1 MVSAKNQVKKHKV
14 KKPGENP
21 LYARIIIITVLVL
34 LGIVTAYPFIN
45 VLAKSLSESH
55 AMWEYPMMIWP
66 HNFCLDAYEYIIGTP
81 MINKAFMTSVIVTVV
96 GTFLNVC
103 FTVTTAYS
111 LSRIHVPGS
120 KVMLWY
126 VVIPMLFGGG
136 LIPFYILLKNLGM
149 LDTIWALIIPGLI
162 APANVI
168 LIRNFFWSIPDSL
181 SEAAII
187 DGASEFQVLTR
198 IILPLSK
205 ASIASIAL
213 FYAVGHWN
221 DYFSGLMYINDN
233 TKWPLQVL
241 LKSIIIDMSS
251 LAMKGGNTTALNEL
265 GKVKLQP
272 ENIRNAVIIY
282 STVPILMIYPFI
294 QKHFTKGIIVGAVKQ

>member
-1 MVSAKNQVKKHKV
+1 MVTAGKQKI
-14 KKPGENP
+14 KKPGDNP
-21 LYARIIIITVLVL
+21 LYARVIIGVIVSLFGIIA
-34 LGIVTAYPFIN
+34 AYPFIN

-55 AMWEYPMMIWP
+55 AMWEHPMMIWP
-66 HNFCLDAYEYIIGTP
+66 HDFSLDAYKYILGTP
-81 MINKAFMTSVIVTVV
+81 MLNKAFMTSVIVTVV
-96 GTFLNVC
+96 ATFLNVV

-111 LSRIHVPGS
+111 LSRIHAPGN
-120 KVMLWY
+120 KIMLWY

-136 LIPFYILLKNLGM
+136 LVPFYILLKNLKI
-149 LDTIWALIIPGLI
+149 LDTMWALIIPGLI
-162 APANVI
+162 APANVF
-168 LIRNFFWSIPDSL
+168 LVRNFFWGIPDSL
-181 SEAAII
+181 TEAALI
-187 DGASEFQVLTR
+187 DGASELQVLTR

-205 ASIASIAL
+205 AVIATIAL

-251 LAMKGGNTTALNEL
+251 LAMKGGNTNALNEM

-282 STVPILMIYPFI
+282 STVPILLIYPFI
-294 QKHFTKGIIVGAVKQ
+294 QKYFAKGIIIGAVKQ

>member
-1 MVSAKNQVKKHKV
+1 MVKAKKQKI
-14 KKPGENP
+14 KKPGDNP
-21 LYARIIIITVLVL
+21 LYARVIIGIIVAIF
-34 LGIVTAYPFIN
+34 GIIAAYPFIN

-55 AMWEYPMMIWP
+55 AMWEHPMMIWP
-66 HNFCLDAYEYIIGTP
+66 HNFSLDAYEYILGTP
-81 MINKAFMTSVIVTVV
+81 MLNKAFMTSVIVTVA
-96 GTFLNVC
+96 GTFMNVV

-111 LSRIHVPGS
+111 LSRIHAPGN
-120 KVMLWY
+120 KMMLWY

-136 LIPFYILLKNLGM
+136 LVPFYILLKNLKM
-149 LDTIWALIIPGLI
+149 LDTMWALIIPGLI
-162 APANVI
+162 APANVF
-168 LIRNFFWSIPDSL
+168 LVRNFFWGIPDSL
-181 SEAAII
+181 TEAALI

-205 ASIASIAL
+205 AVIATIAL

-251 LAMKGGNTTALNEL
+251 LAMKGGNTNALNEM

-282 STVPILMIYPFI
+282 STIPILLIYPFI
-294 QKHFTKGIIVGAVKQ
+294 QKYFAKGIIIGAVKQ

>member
-1 MVSAKNQVKKHKV
+1 MVNVKQQKV

-21 LYARIIIITVLVL
+21 LYARVIITVVLTVCGLVS
-34 LGIVTAYPFIN
+34 AYPFVN

-55 AMWEYPMMIWP
+55 AMWEHPLMIWP
-66 HNFCLDAYEYIIGTP
+66 HYFSLDAYEYIIGTP
-81 MINKAFMTSVIVTVV
+81 MLNKAFMTSVIVTVV

-111 LSRIHVPGS
+111 LSRIHAPGN
-120 KVMLWY
+120 KIMLWY

-136 LIPFYILLKNLGM
+136 LIPFYILLRNLKM
-149 LDTIWALIIPGLI
+149 LDTMWALIVPGMI
-162 APANVI
+162 APAYV
-168 LIRNFFWSIPDSL
+168 LLVRNFFWGIPDSL
-181 SEAAII
+181 TEAALI
-187 DGASEFQVLTR
+187 DGASEFQVLVK

-205 ASIASIAL
+205 AVIATIAL

-221 DYFSGLMYINDN
+221 DYFSGMMYINDN

-251 LAMKGGNTTALNEL
+251 LAMKGGNTNVLNEM

-294 QKHFTKGIIVGAVKQ
+294 QKYFTKGIIIGAVKQ

>member
-1 MVSAKNQVKKHKV
+1 MVKLYKQKV

-21 LYARIIIITVLVL
+21 LYARIIIYVILAL
-34 LGIVTAYPFIN
+34 CGAVTAYPLIN

-55 AMWEYPMMIWP
+55 AMWDHPMMIWP
-66 HNFCLDAYEYIIGTP
+66 HEFCLDAYEYILNTP
-81 MINKAFMTSVIVTVV
+81 SLNKSFMISVFVTVV
-96 GTFLNVC
+96 GTFANVC

-111 LSRIHVPGS
+111 LSRIHAPGN
-120 KVMLWY
+120 KIMLWY

-136 LIPFYILLKNLGM
+136 LIPFYILLKDLGM
-149 LDTIWALIIPGLI
+149 LDTMWALIIPGLI
-162 APANVI
+162 APANVV

-181 SEAAII
+181 HEAALI
-187 DGASEFQVLTR
+187 DGANEFQVLTR

-205 ASIASIAL
+205 AAIASVAL

-233 TKWPLQVL
+233 QKWPLQVL

-251 LAMKGGNTTALNEL
+251 LAMKGGNTNALNEL

-294 QKHFTKGIIVGAVKQ
+294 QKYFTKGIIVGAVKQ

>member
-1 MVSAKNQVKKHKV
+1 MVKTKEQKI
-14 KKPGENP
+14 KKPGDNP
-21 LYARIIIITVLVL
+21 LYARVIIGFIVL
-34 LGIVTAYPFIN
+34 LFGIITAYPFIN

-55 AMWEYPMMIWP
+55 AMWEHPMMIWP
-66 HNFCLDAYEYIIGTP
+66 HEFSLDAYEYIIGTP
-81 MINKAFMTSVIVTVV
+81 MLNKAFMTSVIVTVV

-111 LSRIHVPGS
+111 LSRIHAPGN
-120 KVMLWY
+120 KILLWY

-136 LIPFYILLKNLGM
+136 LIPFYILLKNLKM

-162 APANVI
+162 APANVF
-168 LIRNFFWSIPDSL
+168 LVRNFFWGIPDSL
-181 SEAAII
+181 SEAALI
-187 DGASEFQVLTR
+187 DGASEFQVLVR

-205 ASIASIAL
+205 AVIATIAL

-251 LAMKGGNTTALNEL
+251 LAMKGGNTNAWNEM

-282 STVPILMIYPFI
+282 STIPILMIYPFI
-294 QKHFTKGIIVGAVKQ
+294 QKYFAKGIIIGAVKQ

>member
-1 MVSAKNQVKKHKV
+1 MVKAKKQKI
-14 KKPGENP
+14 KKPGDNP
-21 LYARIIIITVLVL
+21 LYARVIIGIIVAIF
-34 LGIVTAYPFIN
+34 GIIAAYPFIN

-55 AMWEYPMMIWP
+55 AMWEHPMMIWP
-66 HNFCLDAYEYIIGTP
+66 HDFSLDAYEYILGTP
-81 MINKAFMTSVIVTVV
+81 MLNKAFMTSVIVTVV
-96 GTFLNVC
+96 GTFLNVV

-111 LSRIHVPGS
+111 LSRIHAPGN
-120 KVMLWY
+120 KLMLWY
-126 VVIPMLFGGG
+126 VVVAMLFGGG
-136 LIPFYILLKNLGM
+136 LVPFYILLKNLKM
-149 LDTIWALIIPGLI
+149 LDTMWALIIPGLI
-162 APANVI
+162 APANVF
-168 LIRNFFWSIPDSL
+168 LVRNFFWGIPDSL
-181 SEAAII
+181 TEAALI

-205 ASIASIAL
+205 AVIATIAL

-233 TKWPLQVL
+233 AKWPLQVL

-251 LAMKGGNTTALNEL
+251 LAMKGGNTNALNEM

-282 STVPILMIYPFI
+282 STIPILLIYPFI
-294 QKHFTKGIIVGAVKQ
+294 QKYFAKGIIIGAVKQ

>member
-1 MVSAKNQVKKHKV
+1 MVKAKKQKI
-14 KKPGENP
+14 KKPGDNP
-21 LYARIIIITVLVL
+21 LYARVIIGIIVAIF
-34 LGIVTAYPFIN
+34 GIIAAYPFIN

-55 AMWEYPMMIWP
+55 AMWEHPMMIWP
-66 HNFCLDAYEYIIGTP
+66 HNFSLDAYEYILGTP
-81 MINKAFMTSVIVTVV
+81 MLNKAFMTSVIVTVA
-96 GTFLNVC
+96 GTFMNVV

-111 LSRIHVPGS
+111 LSRIHAPGN
-120 KVMLWY
+120 KMMLWY

-136 LIPFYILLKNLGM
+136 LVPFCILLKNLKM
-149 LDTIWALIIPGLI
+149 LDTMWALIIPGLI
-162 APANVI
+162 APANVF
-168 LIRNFFWSIPDSL
+168 LVRNFFWGIPDSL
-181 SEAAII
+181 TEAALI

-205 ASIASIAL
+205 AVIATIAL

-251 LAMKGGNTTALNEL
+251 LAMKGGNTNALNEM

-282 STVPILMIYPFI
+282 STIPILLIYPFI
-294 QKHFTKGIIVGAVKQ
+294 QKYFAKGIIIGAVKQ

>member
-1 MVSAKNQVKKHKV
+1 MVKAKEQKI
-14 KKPGENP
+14 KKPGDNP
-21 LYARIIIITVLVL
+21 LYARVIIGFIVL
-34 LGIVTAYPFIN
+34 LFGIITAYPFIN

-55 AMWEYPMMIWP
+55 AMWEHPMMIWP
-66 HNFCLDAYEYIIGTP
+66 HEFSLDAYEYIIGTP
-81 MINKAFMTSVIVTVV
+81 MLNKAFMTSVIVTVV

-111 LSRIHVPGS
+111 LSRIHAPGN
-120 KVMLWY
+120 KILLWY

-136 LIPFYILLKNLGM
+136 LIPFYILLKNLKM

-162 APANVI
+162 APANVF
-168 LIRNFFWSIPDSL
+168 LVRNFFWGIPDSL
-181 SEAAII
+181 SEAALI

-205 ASIASIAL
+205 AVIATIAL

-233 TKWPLQVL
+233 SKWPLQVL

-251 LAMKGGNTTALNEL
+251 LAMKGGNTNAWNEM

-282 STVPILMIYPFI
+282 STIPILMIYPFI
-294 QKHFTKGIIVGAVKQ
+294 QKYFAKGIIIGAVKQ

>member
-1 MVSAKNQVKKHKV
+1 MVKAKKQKI
-14 KKPGENP
+14 KKPGDNP
-21 LYARIIIITVLVL
+21 LYARVIIGVIVAVFGIIA
-34 LGIVTAYPFIN
+34 AYPFIN

-55 AMWEYPMMIWP
+55 AMWEHPMMIWP
-66 HNFCLDAYEYIIGTP
+66 HDFSLDAYEYILGTP
-81 MINKAFMTSVIVTVV
+81 MLNKAFMTSVIVTVV
-96 GTFLNVC
+96 GTFLNVV

-111 LSRIHVPGS
+111 LSRIHAPGN
-120 KVMLWY
+120 KLMLWY
-126 VVIPMLFGGG
+126 VVVAMLFGGG
-136 LIPFYILLKNLGM
+136 LVPFYILLKNLKM
-149 LDTIWALIIPGLI
+149 LDTMWALIIPGLI
-162 APANVI
+162 APANVF
-168 LIRNFFWSIPDSL
+168 LVRNFFWGIPDSL
-181 SEAAII
+181 TEAALI

-205 ASIASIAL
+205 AVIATIAL

-251 LAMKGGNTTALNEL
+251 LAMKGGNTNALNEM

-282 STVPILMIYPFI
+282 STIPILLIYPFI
-294 QKHFTKGIIVGAVKQ
+294 QKYFAKGIIIGAVKQ

>member
-1 MVSAKNQVKKHKV
+1 MVKAKKQKI
-14 KKPGENP
+14 KKPGDNP
-21 LYARIIIITVLVL
+21 LYARVIIGIIVAIF
-34 LGIVTAYPFIN
+34 GIIAAYPFIN

-55 AMWEYPMMIWP
+55 AMWEHPMMIWP
-66 HNFCLDAYEYIIGTP
+66 HNFSLDAYEYILGTP
-81 MINKAFMTSVIVTVV
+81 MLNKAFMTSVIVTVA
-96 GTFLNVC
+96 GTFMNVV
-103 FTVTTAYS
+103 FTVTTAFS
-111 LSRIHVPGS
+111 LSRIHAPGN
-120 KVMLWY
+120 KMMLWY

-136 LIPFYILLKNLGM
+136 LVPFYILLKNLKM
-149 LDTIWALIIPGLI
+149 LDTMWALIIPGLI
-162 APANVI
+162 APANVF
-168 LIRNFFWSIPDSL
+168 LVRNFFWGIPDSL
-181 SEAAII
+181 TEAALI

-205 ASIASIAL
+205 AVIATIAL

-251 LAMKGGNTTALNEL
+251 LAMKGGNTNALNEM

-282 STVPILMIYPFI
+282 STIPILLIYPFI
-294 QKHFTKGIIVGAVKQ
+294 QKYFAKGIIIGAVKQ

>member
-1 MVSAKNQVKKHKV
+1 MVKAKKQKI
-14 KKPGENP
+14 KKPGDNP
-21 LYARIIIITVLVL
+21 LYARVIIGIIVAIF
-34 LGIVTAYPFIN
+34 GIIAAYPFIN

-55 AMWEYPMMIWP
+55 AMWEHPMMIWP
-66 HNFCLDAYEYIIGTP
+66 HNFSLDAYEYILGTP
-81 MINKAFMTSVIVTVV
+81 MLNKAFMTSVIVTVA
-96 GTFLNVC
+96 GTFLNVV

-111 LSRIHVPGS
+111 LSRIHAPGN
-120 KVMLWY
+120 KMMLWY

-136 LIPFYILLKNLGM
+136 LVPFYILLKNLKM
-149 LDTIWALIIPGLI
+149 LDTMWALIIPGLI
-162 APANVI
+162 APANVF
-168 LIRNFFWSIPDSL
+168 LVRNFFWGIPDSL
-181 SEAAII
+181 TEAALI

-205 ASIASIAL
+205 AVIATIAL

-251 LAMKGGNTTALNEL
+251 LAMKGGNTNALNEM

-282 STVPILMIYPFI
+282 STIPILLIYPFI
-294 QKHFTKGIIVGAVKQ
+294 QKYFAKGIIIGAVKQ

>member
-1 MVSAKNQVKKHKV
+1 MVKAKEQKI
-14 KKPGENP
+14 KKPGDNP
-21 LYARIIIITVLVL
+21 LYARVIIGVIVL
-34 LGIVTAYPFIN
+34 LFGIITAYPFIN

-55 AMWEYPMMIWP
+55 AMWDHPMMIWP
-66 HNFCLDAYEYIIGTP
+66 HDFSLEAYKYIIGTP
-81 MINKAFMTSVIVTVV
+81 MLNKAFMTSVIVTVV
-96 GTFLNVC
+96 ATFLNVC

-111 LSRIHVPGS
+111 LSRIHAPGN
-120 KVMLWY
+120 KLMLWY

-136 LIPFYILLKNLGM
+136 LIPFYILLKNLKM
-149 LDTIWALIIPGLI
+149 LDTMWALIIPGLI
-162 APANVI
+162 APANVF
-168 LIRNFFWSIPDSL
+168 LVRNFFWGIPDSL
-181 SEAAII
+181 SEAALI

-205 ASIASIAL
+205 AVIATIAL

-251 LAMKGGNTTALNEL
+251 LAMKGGNTNALNEM

-282 STVPILMIYPFI
+282 STIPILLIYPFI
-294 QKHFTKGIIVGAVKQ
+294 QKYFAKGIIIGAVKQ

>member
-1 MVSAKNQVKKHKV
+1 MVTAKKQKI
-14 KKPGENP
+14 KKPGDNP
-21 LYARIIIITVLVL
+21 LYARVIIGIIVSIF
-34 LGIVTAYPFIN
+34 GIIAAYPFIN

-55 AMWEYPMMIWP
+55 AMWEHPMMIWP
-66 HNFCLDAYEYIIGTP
+66 HDFSLDAYEYILGTP
-81 MINKAFMTSVIVTVV
+81 MLNKAFMTSVIVTVA
-96 GTFLNVC
+96 GTFLNVI

-111 LSRIHVPGS
+111 LSRIHAPGN
-120 KVMLWY
+120 KLMLWY

-136 LIPFYILLKNLGM
+136 LVPFYILLKNLKM
-149 LDTIWALIIPGLI
+149 LDTMWALIIPGLI
-162 APANVI
+162 APANVF
-168 LIRNFFWSIPDSL
+168 LVRNFFWGIPDSL
-181 SEAAII
+181 TEAALI

-205 ASIASIAL
+205 AVIATIAL

-233 TKWPLQVL
+233 AKWPLQVL

-251 LAMKGGNTTALNEL
+251 LAMKGGNTNALNEM

-282 STVPILMIYPFI
+282 STIPILLIYPFI
-294 QKHFTKGIIVGAVKQ
+294 QKYFAKGIIIGAVKQ

>member
-1 MVSAKNQVKKHKV
+1 MVKTNDRKI

-21 LYARIIIITVLVL
+21 LYARVIITVILSL
-34 LGIVTAYPFIN
+34 FGIISAYPFVN

-55 AMWEYPMMIWP
+55 AMWDHPMMIWP
-66 HNFCLDAYEYIIGTP
+66 HNFSLEAYKYIIGTP
-81 MINKAFMTSVIVTVV
+81 MLSRAFMTSVVVTVA
-96 GTFLNVC
+96 GAFLNVC

-111 LSRIHVPGS
+111 LSRIHAPGN

-126 VVIPMLFGGG
+126 VIIPMLFGGG
-136 LIPFYILLKNLGM
+136 LIPFYILLRNLKM

-162 APANVI
+162 APMNV
-168 LIRNFFWSIPDSL
+168 LLVRNFFWGIPDSL
-181 SEAAII
+181 TEAALI

-205 ASIASIAL
+205 AVIATIAL

-221 DYFSGLMYINDN
+221 DYFSGMMYINDN

-251 LAMKGGNTTALNEL
+251 LAMKGGNTNALNEM
-265 GKVKLQP
+265 GKVTLQP

-282 STVPILMIYPFI
+282 STVPILLIYPFI
-294 QKHFTKGIIVGAVKQ
+294 QKYFTKGIIIGAVKQ